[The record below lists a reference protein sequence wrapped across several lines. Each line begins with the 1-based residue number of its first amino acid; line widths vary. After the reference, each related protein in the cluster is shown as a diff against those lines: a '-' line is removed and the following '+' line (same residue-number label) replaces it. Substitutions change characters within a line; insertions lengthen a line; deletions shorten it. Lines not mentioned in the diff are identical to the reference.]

1 MSRPGGRSREA
12 RRVPPGGAQGVAV
25 DVLHAVA
32 QFGAA
37 GGGPF
42 MIVLRPGEVQA
53 DRLGLPTG
61 NRRGKPSAQFGLA
74 FRGVAL
80 FAEHDV
86 QAVAERVP
94 AARTDVVRGQR
105 GRVQYPGPSRLLG
118 RGPLPVLPDDV
129 LEECLHDVPGRHLLP
144 FEARPHSV
152 GVTLPED
159 PAPAAAPIEPV
170 HKPVQIPRELQY
182 LFRELSYSHHSTP
195 RPT

>member
-1 MSRPGGRSREA
+1 M
-12 RRVPPGGAQGVAV
+12 
-25 DVLHAVA
+25 A
-32 QFGAA
+32 QFDAA

-42 MIVLRPGEVQA
+42 MIVLGPGEVQA
-53 DRLGLPTG
+53 DRLGLPPG
-61 NRRGKPSAQFGLA
+61 NRRGQPSAQLDLA
-74 FRGVAL
+74 FGGVAL

-105 GRVQYPGPSRLLG
+105 GPVQRPGPCRLLG
-118 RGPLPVLPDDV
+118 RGPLPVLLEDV
-129 LEECLHDVPGRHLLP
+129 LEECLHDVPGRHLP
-144 FEARPHSV
+144 SFEARPHAV
-152 GVTLPED
+152 GVTLPKH
-159 PAPAAAPIEPV
+159 PAPTAAPVEPV